1 MNLNLSGFFNVFK
14 LLAKPSLCLPHATVS
29 QFSELPF
36 PLEKVFETPG
46 QGNKVQIKA
55 VVLDKDDCFA
65 YPETNLVHPPY
76 AERFR
81 QLRKEFPG
89 QRLLIVSNTAGAT
102 SYDRDGKLA
111 TELESV
117 TGVTVLSHTVKK
129 PGCKD
134 EIMAHFQKH
143 PEVGLT
149 HPSQV
154 VVIGDR
160 LMTDMML
167 ANTMGS
173 RGIWIKDGVAPLTE
187 KSIFTR
193 FEYRMASFLLAR
205 GLKAPEPISPFE

>member
-1 MNLNLSGFFNVFK
+1 
-14 LLAKPSLCLPHATVS
+14 
-29 QFSELPF
+29 
-36 PLEKVFETPG
+36 
-46 QGNKVQIKA
+46 
-55 VVLDKDDCFA
+55 
-65 YPETNLVHPPY
+65 
-76 AERFR
+76 
-81 QLRKEFPG
+81 
-89 QRLLIVSNTAGAT
+89 
-102 SYDRDGKLA
+102 
-111 TELESV
+111 LESV

-143 PEVGLT
+143 PEIGLT

-187 KSIFTR
+187 KSIVCRTQ
-193 FEYRMASFLLAR
+193 SSNPSSSLANNS
-205 GLKAPEPISPFE
+205 L